1 MARYNDVIVD
11 HYVQIAEYVLEFPG
25 KLPVGGRWQ
34 RAPSWMIMSQDYSG
48 CTMFQ
53 AGLGYLPRKDRRP
66 IHAPPLH
73 LLDSD
78 QPVLAVQREHAEY
91 LISLRPKTRPQ
102 I

>member
-53 AGLGYLPRKDRRP
+53 AGLGHLSREDGGP
-66 IHAPPLH
+66 IYTPPLY

-91 LISLRPKTRPQ
+91 LVSLGPKAGPK

>member
-1 MARYNDVIVD
+1 MARYDDVIVD
-11 HYVQIAEYVLEFPG
+11 HYVEIAEYVLESLG
-25 KLPVGGRWQ
+25 ELPVCSRRQ
-34 RAPSWMIMSQDYSG
+34 RTPSGMIMRQDYSG

-66 IHAPPLH
+66 IYAPPLH

-91 LISLRPKTRPQ
+91 LVSLGPKMSPQ

>member
-1 MARYNDVIVD
+1 MSRSPSMFS
-11 HYVQIAEYVLEFPG
+11 ESLG
-25 KLPVGGRWQ
+25 KLPVGGRGQ
-34 RAPSWMIMSQDYSG
+34 RTPSGMIMSQDYSG

-53 AGLGYLPRKDRRP
+53 AGLGYLPREDGGP
-66 IHAPPLH
+66 IYAPPLY

-91 LISLRPKTRPQ
+91 LVSLGPKTGPQ